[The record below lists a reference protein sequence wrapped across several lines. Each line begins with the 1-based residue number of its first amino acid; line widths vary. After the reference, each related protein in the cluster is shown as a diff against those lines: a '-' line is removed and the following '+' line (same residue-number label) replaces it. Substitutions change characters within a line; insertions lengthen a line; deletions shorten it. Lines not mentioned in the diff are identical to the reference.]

1 MSYRDRSNKTP
12 YLPPVIKINLVEGNM
27 TRRLIVLVIVLAI
40 AFTAFGVGLKEL
52 FTSDPGWKT
61 IECYTEEMAYSAD
74 ISLQYYLGGEDV
86 NATSQ
91 QRSLNA
97 AYGQAMADAYRI
109 FNSETLTK
117 GNYNIAYINAHPN
130 EVVTVDPALYQALA
144 LLEGE
149 NLRYAY
155 LAEAYLRYKPVFLSQ
170 SDVEAMR
177 YDPMKDQTLAEEVRE
192 LAAIVT
198 DPDMVTLELLGD
210 NQVCLK
216 VSDAYLTFAEANGI
230 ESILDLSWMTN
241 AFVADFVADAL
252 AEAGLTSGYLASYD
266 GFTRNLGG
274 VEESFGVNLFAR
286 RGQTVDM
293 PGALTY
299 SGAMS
304 MICLRDYPM
313 GSADRW
319 HYYAYEDGSI
329 TSIYLDPADGLSKA
343 AVTDLVVYDR
353 EMSCGELLTLAAP
366 AMIAESFDAAPLAAA
381 EADAIWAQDGKVFHT
396 QADAKISLTAD
407 SGYTLEHVN

>member
-109 FNSETLTK
+109 FNSEMLTE

-230 ESILDLSWMTN
+230 ESILDLGWMTN
-241 AFVADFVADAL
+241 AFVVDYVAERL
-252 AEAGLTSGYLASYD
+252 IEAGHNRGYLVTYD
-266 GFTRNLGG
+266 GITRNLGG
-274 VEESFGVNLFAR
+274 LDETFALNLFAR
-286 RGQTVDM
+286 QGMQTM
-293 PGALTY
+293 AAGALNY
-299 SGAMS
+299 SGGTS
-304 MICLRDYPM
+304 LVVFRDYPM
-313 GSADRW
+313 TAADSW
-319 HYYAYEDGSI
+319 HYYRYEDGSV
-329 TSIYLDPADGLSKA
+329 TSTYLDPADGMSKA
-343 AVTDLVVYDR
+343 AVSDLTVY
-353 EMSCGELLTLAAP
+353 SQELNCAQLMLRGARAFIADTFSTEPLSAAN
-366 AMIAESFDAAPLAAA
+366 MG
-381 EADAIWAQDGKVFHT
+381 AIWSMNDTIYYNQTDVSIT
-396 QADAKISLTAD
+396 LTEE
-407 SGYTLEHVN
+407 SGMKLQFAE